1 MTSLKRKDFRLLML
15 LGLGQTSQV
24 YLAEAP
30 GLGQVALK
38 LPRKEVRQDPRLAE
52 RFARE
57 VSLSLS
63 LKHPHLVRGLAGV
76 PLGEEIFL
84 ALEYFPQGTLEAHLL
99 QGRLPR
105 EEAVKALVQIGEA
118 LLFLHSKGF
127 LHQDVKPSNVFVGDG
142 VYKLGDLGTLRPILD
157 RGAEYAGSPHHL
169 APELF
174 LGGLP
179 SEKSEAYA
187 FGVMAYEL
195 LTGKRPF
202 KGETLEELRDA
213 HLFLPPPPT
222 GLPPRLDKA
231 LRRLL
236 SKKPEERLDLKAFL
250 DILRSHQGPP
260 EPQNTPPP
268 KRRFPF
274 WK

>member
-63 LKHPHLVRGLAGV
+63 LKHPHLVQGLAGI
-76 PLGEEIFL
+76 PFGEEIFL
-84 ALEYFPQGTLEAHLL
+84 ALEYFPQGTLEARLL
-99 QGRLPR
+99 ESRLPL
-105 EEAVKALVQIGEA
+105 EEAVKALTQVGEA
-118 LLFLHSKGF
+118 LLYLHQKGL

-157 RGAEYAGSPHHL
+157 RGAEYAGSPHYL

-202 KGETLEELRDA
+202 EGETLEELRDA

-222 GLPPRLDKA
+222 NLPPRLDKA

-260 EPQNTPPP
+260 EPQNNPPP
-268 KRRFPF
+268 KRRFHF

>member
-1 MTSLKRKDFRLLML
+1 MTSLRRKDFRLLML
-15 LGLGQTSQV
+15 LGLGQSAQV

-30 GLGQVALK
+30 TGEKVALK
-38 LPRKEVRQDPRLAE
+38 LPRKEVRQDPKRQE

-57 VSLSLS
+57 VSLALS
-63 LKHPHLVRGLAGV
+63 LRHPYLVRGLAGV
-76 PLGEEIFL
+76 PFGEEAFL

-99 QGRLPR
+99 QRPLPR
-105 EEAVKALVQIGEA
+105 EEAVKALLHVGEA
-118 LLFLHSKGF
+118 LLYLHEKGF
-127 LHQDVKPSNVFVGDG
+127 LHQDIKPSNVFVEDG
-142 VYKLGDLGTLRPILD
+142 VYKLGDLGTLRPLLD
-157 RGAEYAGSPHHL
+157 RTPEYAGSPHYL

-195 LTGKRPF
+195 LTGRRPF
-202 KGETLEELRDA
+202 RGETLEEIRNA

-222 GLPPRLDKA
+222 GLPLSLDKA

-236 SKKPEERLDLKAFL
+236 AKNPEERLGVKAFL
-250 DILRSHQGPP
+250 EGLRQAP
-260 EPQNTPPP
+260 EATPERPQP
-268 KRRFPF
+268 KRRFRL
-274 WK
+274 WR